1 MEYIVLKA
9 IILAVVSC
17 LLGYL
22 IGKRTSYPYGGEI
35 VFEKQPDGEEK
46 CAFCLEQ
53 DEKWYEKQ
61 KMVVFKIEHRQES
74 KQISNIDNDNT

>member
-1 MEYIVLKA
+1 MDYIILKA

-61 KMVVFKIEHRQES
+61 KMVVFRIEHKEES
-74 KQISNIDNDNT
+74 KHLKESDNDSI

>member
-1 MEYIVLKA
+1 MDYIILKA

-22 IGKRTSYPYGGEI
+22 IGKKTTYPYGGEI
-35 VFEKQPDGEEK
+35 VFEKQPNGEEK
-46 CAFCLEQ
+46 CAFFLEQ

-61 KMVVFKIEHRQES
+61 KIVVFRIEH
-74 KQISNIDNDNT
+74 KQGNEQILDVNNDNT

>member
-1 MEYIVLKA
+1 MDYIILKA

-22 IGKRTSYPYGGEI
+22 IGQKASYPYGGEI
-35 VFEKQPDGEEK
+35 VFEKKPDGEEK
-46 CAFCLEQ
+46 CVFSLEQ

-61 KMVVFKIEHRQES
+61 KMVVFRIEHKQGNE
-74 KQISNIDNDNT
+74 QISDVNIDDT